1 MLLGLQSF
9 TTHFTWT
16 QWSGATGQRELWEGG
31 GAQDFKFRAEISI
44 FFSFFCFAL
53 GGNSNRIEMFDFCEA
68 SECELDPDIGRYVSF

>member
-44 FFSFFCFAL
+44 FFFFFFFLHLEETPAIELKCLTFATL
-53 GGNSNRIEMFDFCEA
+53 LNAN
-68 SECELDPDIGRYVSF
+68 